1 MSIPT
6 MFAGVQM
13 RSRLE
18 ARWAAFF
25 TALGWN
31 WEYEPFDLSGWI
43 PDFLLRGSWGSV
55 LVEVKPT
62 DRFLPE
68 IAKEMHEATLR
79 TVWSADIDGPGHHD
93 MVLVGISPRPVVEL
107 SKWAGDGMAL
117 GWFLDA
123 DPVVIAHSWP
133 GASEYDR
140 RDEPKPAQK
149 SSHRSRFDLLHPI
162 QSFHHRLS
170 GAYDGDAFNIP
181 ADTSEVTAL
190 WRKACNRTQWNAPVA
205 VAR

>member
-31 WEYEPFDLSGWI
+31 WEYEPFDLRGWI

-62 DRFLPE
+62 TRFLPE
-68 IAKEMHEATLR
+68 IAKEMLDAATGTEWKPRDEEL
-79 TVWSADIDGPGHHD
+79 WPFD
-93 MVLVGISPRPVVEL
+93 MVLVGTSPMSME
-107 SKWAGDGMAL
+107 AADGAYCGFGESLAL
-117 GWFLDA
+117 GWFPEGCAAVLSVSC
-123 DPVVIAHSWP
+123 PSEGR
-133 GASEYDR
+133 GAKRSN
-140 RDEPKPAQK
+140 P
-149 SSHRSRFDLLHPI
+149 SRFDLFN
-162 QSFHHRLS
+162 STMSYHHRLT
-170 GAYDGDAFNIP
+170 GAYDGDHFAHG
-181 ADTSEVTAL
+181 ADASEVTAL
-190 WRKACNRTQWNAPVA
+190 WRRACNRTQWNAPVA
-205 VAR
+205 VAT